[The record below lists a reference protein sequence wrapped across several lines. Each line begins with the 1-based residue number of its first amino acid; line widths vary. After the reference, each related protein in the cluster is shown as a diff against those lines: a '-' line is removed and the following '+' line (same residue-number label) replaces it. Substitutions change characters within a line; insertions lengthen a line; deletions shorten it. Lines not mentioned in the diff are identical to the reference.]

1 MGKLRVDKISKEY
14 VIDQGWGSATRL
26 EVFRDLSFTVR
37 NDEFVSVIGP
47 SGCGKTTV
55 LNLVAGLDQPS
66 AGEIYLDGKPV
77 TGPGLD
83 RGTVFQEFALFPWLT
98 VAGNIEFGLKSMGVP
113 KSERKRRVAD
123 CIELVGLSDFC
134 NYYPNRLSGGMQQR
148 VGLGRA
154 LVVDPAVLLMDEPF
168 GSLDAQT
175 RDALQNSLS
184 EIWLRTH
191 KTVLFVTHDVRE
203 AVYLSDRVLVLSA
216 RPAEIVLDLAVG
228 LRRPRD
234 RYSQEFQVI
243 EAKLE
248 RSIGRNSTNVEN

>member
-1 MGKLRVDKISKEY
+1 VGMLHVDRIAKEY
-14 VIDQGWGSATRL
+14 AVDHGWGPVTRL
-26 EVFRDLSFTVR
+26 EVFRDLSFTIR
-37 NDEFVSVIGP
+37 NGEFVSLIGP

-66 AGEIYLDGKPV
+66 AGQIYLDGKQV
-77 TGPGLD
+77 TGPGPD
-83 RGTVFQEFALFPWLT
+83 RGTVFQEFALFPWLP
-98 VAGNIEFGLKSMGVP
+98 VAGNIEFGLKSMGVIE
-113 KSERKRRVAD
+113 SERKRRVAD

-148 VGLGRA
+148 VGIGRA
-154 LVVDPAVLLMDEPF
+154 LVIDPAVLLMDEPF

-191 KTVLFVTHDVRE
+191 KTVLFITHDVRE

-228 LRRPRD
+228 LPRPRD
-234 RYSQEFQVI
+234 RYGREFQEI
-243 EAKLE
+243 EAILE
-248 RSIGRNSTNVEN
+248 SSIGQNSVKV